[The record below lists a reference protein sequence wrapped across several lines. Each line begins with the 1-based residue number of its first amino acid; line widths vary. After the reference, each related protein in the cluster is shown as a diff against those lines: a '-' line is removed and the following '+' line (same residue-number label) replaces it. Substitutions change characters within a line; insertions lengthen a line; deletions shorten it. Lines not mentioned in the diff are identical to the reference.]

1 MKNKLEKIYLSQLLK
16 DIAIPMEDCVVSSVV
31 VDSRKVEKDS
41 VFLAI
46 RGERV
51 NGEDY
56 AAKAIEMGACYV
68 LTEI

>member
-1 MKNKLEKIYLSQLLK
+1 MKNKLEKIYLSQILK
-16 DIAIPMEDCVVSSVV
+16 DIAIPMEDSVVSSVV
-31 VDSRKVEKDS
+31 VDSRKVEENS

-56 AAKAIEMGACYV
+56 AAKVTRIIR
-68 LTEI
+68 L